1 MVYRLLI
8 LISSALTAAMLLA
21 MPPVWSAENV
31 SFAEHIA
38 PIFAQHCV
46 SCHGSDEPEGGF
58 QIVSRKAAFAGGDSG
73 KVILPGNSAKS
84 LLVVM
89 VSGTHEDGLVMPPEG
104 ARLTDKQVAMLRR
117 WIDQGADW
125 PEEIT
130 IRDVASTARSNAAAH
145 WAYQPIV
152 KPAFPEVSQENWVR
166 QALDRFVLRR
176 LESQGISP
184 SAEAG
189 KAALL
194 RRVTLDLIGL
204 PPSAAEVRDYLEDE
218 SPDAYERVV
227 DRLLK
232 SPHYGERWA
241 RPWLDLCHFAE
252 SDGYLTDQL
261 RPVAWRYREWLV
273 DVLNRD
279 MPFDQF
285 TTEQLA
291 GDLLPDSTV
300 EQQIATGFLRQ
311 TLSNREG
318 GADLE
323 EFRVVQVLDRT
334 IQMGTVWLGL
344 TIGCAQCHDHKYDAI
359 RQQEFY
365 ELYAFFDSADEINID
380 APLPG
385 EAEPYLAANEEYE
398 RQRRAL
404 IDPQREQIEQLLK
417 RWEEK
422 LLEAWHNPGQDYV
435 WDRKWE
441 VLGLIWGGNLGE
453 GQLEGT
459 QIVKL
464 AWEKRTQVQQDRLLD
479 YFLKH
484 GEAVDPG
491 AFSELKLSELSGKLT
506 TLTSELPKITR
517 APVVRRTQIPRDVH
531 LFRRGD
537 FRSPGMAITPKTP
550 DWLPPLPKAETVD
563 RLALAEWLTSQE
575 HPLSS
580 RVAVNRAWQEFFG
593 RGLVFTSGD
602 FGDQGELPTHPELLD
617 WLAWQFREQGWS
629 NKKLHR
635 SIVTSAT
642 YRQTSDAR
650 PELSDPDNRLLA
662 RQAGLRLSAEQVRD
676 TTLAVSGLLSRKI
689 GGPSV
694 FPPQPDSVG
703 MEGFDV
709 EWKASEGEDRFRRG
723 LYTFT
728 RRQAPFAQSVTFD
741 GPDPSQSC
749 TLRQRSNTPLQALT
763 LLNDPVFFE
772 AAQVLAARVLKQSPP
787 GFHERLEYLY
797 VVCLS
802 RSPAADESERL
813 AEYWRQQVQILKDSE
828 EATQVIAPTDAVEG
842 TDPVEAAAW
851 TVLCSV
857 VLNLHEFITRE

>member
-1 MVYRLLI
+1 MVFRLLI
-8 LISSALTAAMLLA
+8 PICSTLTAVMLLA
-21 MPPVWSAENV
+21 VRPASSAELV
-31 SFAEHIA
+31 SFAEHVA
-38 PIFAQHCV
+38 PVFAQRCV
-46 SCHGSDEPEGGF
+46 SCHGSDEPEGGL
-58 QIVSRKAAFAGGDSG
+58 QLVSRGAAFAGGKSG
-73 KVILPGNSAKS
+73 RVIVPGDSAKS

-104 ARLTDKQVAMLRR
+104 DRLTDEQVAMLRR
-117 WIDQGADW
+117 WIDEGADW
-125 PEEIT
+125 PEAIT
-130 IRDVASTARSNAAAH
+130 ITDVAKSNGAAH

-152 KPAFPEVSQENWVR
+152 KPAFPEVRQEIWVR
-166 QALDRFVLRR
+166 QPLDRFVLHR

-184 SAEAG
+184 SAEAE
-189 KAALL
+189 KAAML

-204 PPSAAEVRDYLEDE
+204 LPSPEEVQDYLDDE

-227 DRLLK
+227 DRLLQ

-261 RPVAWRYREWLV
+261 RPVAWRYRDWLV
-273 DVLNRD
+273 DALNRD

-285 TTEQLA
+285 TKEQLA
-291 GDLLPDSTV
+291 GDLLPDSSV
-300 EQQIATGFLRQ
+300 DQQMATGFLRQ
-311 TLSNREG
+311 TLSDREG

-323 EFRVVQVLDRT
+323 ESRVVQVLDRT
-334 IQMGTVWLGL
+334 VQMGTVWLGL
-344 TIGCAQCHDHKYDAI
+344 TIGCAQCHDHKFDLI
-359 RQQEFY
+359 RQKEFY
-365 ELYAFFDSADEINID
+365 GLHAFFDSADEVNID

-385 EAEPYLAANEEYE
+385 EAEPYLAAKEEYE

-404 IDPQREQIEQLLK
+404 IDPQREQIEQLQK
-417 RWEEK
+417 RWEGK
-422 LLEAWHNPGQDYV
+422 LLEASHHPGQDHV
-435 WDRKWE
+435 WDRMWE

-464 AWEKRTQVQQDRLLD
+464 EWEKRTHVQQDRLLD
-479 YFLKH
+479 YFLQH
-484 GEAVDPG
+484 GAGTDPG
-491 AFSELKLSELSGKLT
+491 AFTELKLGELSGKLT
-506 TLTSELPKITR
+506 ALMSELPKITR
-517 APVVRRTQIPRDVH
+517 APIVRTTQIPRELH
-531 LFRRGD
+531 LFKRGD
-537 FRSPGMAITPKTP
+537 FRSPGGVITPATP
-550 DWLPPLPKAETVD
+550 DWLPPLPKAATAD
-563 RLALAEWLTSQE
+563 RLALAEWLTSKE

-602 FGDQGELPTHPELLD
+602 FGDQGEMPTHPELLD

-629 NKKLHR
+629 NKQLHR
-635 SIVTSAT
+635 NIVTSAT
-642 YRQTSDAR
+642 YRQASDAR

-662 RQAGLRLSAEQVRD
+662 RQASLRISAEQVRD
-676 TTLAVSGLLSRKI
+676 ATLAASGLLSKTI

-772 AAQVLAARVLKQSPP
+772 AARALAARVLRTSPP
-787 GFHERLEYLY
+787 GFQQQLEYLFL
-797 VVCLS
+797 VCLS
-802 RSPAADESERL
+802 RSPTADESDRL
-813 AEYWRQQVQILKDSE
+813 TAYWHEQVEILKDNE
-828 EATQVIAPTDAVEG
+828 EATQALAPTEPVEG
-842 TDPVEAAAW
+842 TDPGEAAAW
-851 TVLCSV
+851 TGLCSV